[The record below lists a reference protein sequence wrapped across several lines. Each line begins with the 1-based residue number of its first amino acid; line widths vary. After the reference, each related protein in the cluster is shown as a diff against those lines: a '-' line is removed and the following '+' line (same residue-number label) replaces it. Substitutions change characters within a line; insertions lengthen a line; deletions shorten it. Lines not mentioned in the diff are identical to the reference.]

1 MPEGTVK
8 GPEIGLPKNE
18 KLMAILVSMPQSRII
33 SGLDKAGATFDRFY
47 LGKDSFFF
55 SLIEWLRSRG

>member
-33 SGLDKAGATFDRFY
+33 SGLDKARATLDRLY
-47 LGKDSFFF
+47 LGKDSFFQ
-55 SLIEWLRSRG
+55 LD